1 MPVYVNTNI
10 SALNA
15 TRYLNRIQSNLDT
28 LYQRLSTGL
37 RINSAKD
44 DPAGLMI
51 SNRLTTE
58 INGLTQGNRNASDGV
73 ALLQTQDGAMDEI
86 TKTLQAMRTLAIQA
100 ANGATSDTERAALN
114 QQAAQ
119 YSEEITRL
127 AGQTTYGGKLVL
139 DGAGGDSLFATDDI
153 ALQVGANA
161 GDTISMTTVNMKFS
175 EIYGAT
181 AADLSTIAGAN
192 DALDAIDAALQNVDS
207 ARAGIGATQLRLES
221 AIRAQENSI
230 VNIEDARSRIRDTDY
245 AVETANLMKE
255 SILQQTVASM
265 LMQANSRP
273 QLGLMLLG

>member
-73 ALLQTQDGAMDEI
+73 ALLQTQDGAMGEI

>member
-1 MPVYVNTNI
+1 MPVYVNTNV

-15 TRYLNRIQSNLDT
+15 TRYLNRTQSNLDT
-28 LYQRLSTGL
+28 IYQRLSTGL

-161 GDTISMTTVNMKFS
+161 GDTISMTSVNMKFS

>member
-15 TRYLNRIQSNLDT
+15 THYLNRIQSNLDT

-73 ALLQTQDGAMDEI
+73 ALLQTQDGAIDEI

-181 AADLSTIAGAN
+181 AADLSTIADAN